1 MTLSPLGSA
10 QLLDEHCPTIISTL
24 WTSGTHI
31 QQFFPTLDF
40 SSPDKVSAF
49 MLSAY
54 KVTELVIKFAYV
66 ITVNHILAGMFIIT
80 TPYLNN
86 ETLKYDH

>member
-1 MTLSPLGSA
+1 
-10 QLLDEHCPTIISTL
+10 
-24 WTSGTHI
+24 
-31 QQFFPTLDF
+31 
-40 SSPDKVSAF
+40 